1 MGCPSSEVRPGLGH
15 GGIINEFLHQPGF
28 LGTNANRAA
37 DLTLVLILL
46 SAGLFT
52 LGVWLVRRKHFTAHR
67 WVQTGAAVLNASLV
81 LWMMLLPFRDFV
93 APGLPGQAGEPFY
106 AISAIHGL
114 IGASGLL
121 LGAFVVLRANGLVP
135 KPLRFSN
142 YRLFMRVSY
151 TLYMLATVLGVL
163 VYLTWFVWS
172 ASPPSYGLALGAW
185 IA

>member
-1 MGCPSSEVRPGLGH
+1 MDD
-15 GGIINEFLHQPGF
+15 FLHQPGF
-28 LGTNANRAA
+28 LGTNANLAA
-37 DLTLVLILL
+37 DMTLVLILL

-52 LGVWLVRRKHFTAHR
+52 LGVWLARRKRYAVHR
-67 WVQTGAAVLNASLV
+67 WVQTAAAVLNASMV

-93 APGLPGQAGEPFY
+93 APGIPGKAGEPFY

-121 LGAFVVLRANGLVP
+121 LGMFMVLRANGLVP

-151 TLYMLATVLGVL
+151 ALYMLATLLGVL

-172 ASPPSYGLALGAW
+172 ASPPSYAVALAPW
-185 IA
+185 IV